1 MMEEIIWKLARQ
13 AGIDDVDV
21 RKLRVFAEMLI
32 DSKDKQ
38 IESLESALYTARAQN
53 EIYKGAIHDSY

>member
-13 AGIDDVDV
+13 AGIDEVDV
-21 RKLRVFAEMLI
+21 RKLRVFAELLI

-38 IESLESALYTARAQN
+38 IQSLESALYTARAQN
-53 EIYKGAIHDSY
+53 EIYRGVVQDNY

>member
-38 IESLESALYTARAQN
+38 IQSLESALYTARAQN
-53 EIYKGAIHDSY
+53 EIYRGVVQDNY

>member
-1 MMEEIIWKLARQ
+1 MEEIIWKLARQ

-53 EIYKGAIHDSY
+53 EIYRGVVQDNY

>member
-1 MMEEIIWKLARQ
+1 MMDEIVWKLARQ

-38 IESLESALYTARAQN
+38 IQSLESALYTARAQN
-53 EIYKGAIHDSY
+53 EIYRGVVQDNY